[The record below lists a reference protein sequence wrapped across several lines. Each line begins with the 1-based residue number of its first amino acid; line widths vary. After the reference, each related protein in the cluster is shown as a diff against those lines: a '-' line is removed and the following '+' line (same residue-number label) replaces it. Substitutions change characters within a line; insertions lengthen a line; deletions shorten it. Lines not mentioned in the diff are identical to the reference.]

1 VPLCSFIGLSL
12 APSLVHF
19 LLAEDNRCLG
29 FSSSKIAP
37 TMKRFRTLL
46 RLAGHEVPE
55 LAK

>member
-1 VPLCSFIGLSL
+1 
-12 APSLVHF
+12 